1 MSRFTKDPDATLD
14 YKVDWASWLVDDTI
28 TNSTWI
34 VPTGI
39 TYEIDA
45 NDTTS
50 ATVWLSGGSVGSSYE
65 VVNRIT
71 TTAGRIDDRTITI
84 RIKEK

>member
-14 YKVDWASWLVDDTI
+14 YKVDWSSWLVDDTI
-28 TNSTWI
+28 SGSQWI
-34 VPTGI
+34 IPAGI
-39 TYEIDA
+39 NFVIDSFD
-45 NDTTS
+45 NTS

-71 TTAGRIDDRTITI
+71 TDAGRVDDRTIIIKI
-84 RIKEK
+84 REK

>member
-39 TYEIDA
+39 NYETDA